1 LEKDFDT
8 IVIGSGIGGAT
19 VARELSLA
27 GQNVLLLEKGGYHRL
42 LGNHLAVVRIADRK
56 GFRYTKEHLLIASGI
71 TVGGS
76 SVIAAG
82 TAYRPPKGT
91 FKEWGIDL
99 QKELN
104 EAEKESNVTILPDE
118 LIGEGNLNLMRAGN
132 ELGYKWQ
139 KLAKFVQADKC
150 IPNCSACML
159 GCKRRAKFTA
169 RNFIEDSISNGLVL
183 RKKRVD
189 QIVIE
194 NNRAIGVKLGGSHII
209 HANNIVLAAGGV
221 HSPILL
227 QKTGVREAGKHFF
240 MDPMIFTYST
250 ISKDKRTIHD
260 MPMAVGTYEFYEEGL
275 LQSPVV
281 DPWGLFLITMAYQKN
296 PFNVLKL
303 RHYPRLVGIMTK
315 IQDEQSGTLKRGR
328 ISLNISKKLTP
339 QDKVKLERGNEL
351 AKEVLIQAG
360 ANKKRFFP
368 SSIRGAH
375 PGGTNSIGEVVDA
388 DLKTRFS
395 NLYVCDASILP
406 KSLGTPL
413 MLVLMAFGKRLAQHL
428 LDSI

>member
-1 LEKDFDT
+1 MKQCFDA

-19 VARELSLA
+19 VAKELSRR
-27 GQNVLLLEKGGYHRL
+27 GEKVLLIEKGGYHRF

-56 GFRYTKEHLLIASGI
+56 GFRYTKEHLLVASGI

-82 TAYRPPKGT
+82 TAYRPPKGA
-91 FKEWGIDL
+91 FKEWGITL
-99 QKELN
+99 EKELDESER
-104 EAEKESNVTILPDE
+104 EANVTILPDE
-118 LIGEGNLNLMRAGN
+118 LIGEGNLNLMRAGT

-139 KLAKFVQADKC
+139 KLPKFVNTENC
-150 IPNCSACML
+150 IENCSACML
-159 GCKRRAKFTA
+159 GCKRNAKFTA
-169 RNFIEDSISNGLVL
+169 RDFIEEGITNGLKLQKANVS
-183 RKKRVD
+183 

-194 NNRAIGVKLGGSHII
+194 GNTAIGVKLKRSHII
-209 HANNIVLAAGGV
+209 RANKIVLAAGGV

-227 QKTGVREAGKHFF
+227 QKAGIKEAGSHFF

-250 ISKDKRTIHD
+250 ISKDKRTIND

-281 DPWGLFLITMAYQKN
+281 DPWGLFLITMLYQKN
-296 PFNVLKL
+296 PLNILKF

-315 IQDEQSGTLKRGR
+315 IQDDKSGTLKKGR
-328 ISLNISKKLTP
+328 LSLNISKKLTQ
-339 QDKVKLERGNEL
+339 QDMNRLEKGNNL

-360 ANKKRFFP
+360 ASSKRFFP

-375 PGGTNSIGEVVDA
+375 PGGTNSIGEVVDT
-388 DLKTRFS
+388 DLKTKVS

-413 MLVLMAFGKRLAQHL
+413 MLVLMAFGKRLARHL
-428 LDSI
+428 LDED